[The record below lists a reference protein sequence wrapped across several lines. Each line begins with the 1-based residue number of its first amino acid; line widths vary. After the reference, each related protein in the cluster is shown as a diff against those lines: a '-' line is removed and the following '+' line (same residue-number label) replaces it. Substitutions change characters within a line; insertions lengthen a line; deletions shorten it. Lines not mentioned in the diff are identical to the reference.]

1 MDREDRAVSILK
13 WLAKTI
19 WKLCLILLWG
29 TLRLVELLLA
39 EINKW
44 LKKIIH

>member
-1 MDREDRAVSILK
+1 MDREDRVVSILK
-13 WLAKTI
+13 WLARTI
-19 WKLCLILLWG
+19 WKVFLILLWG
-29 TLRLVELLLA
+29 TLRIVELILA

>member
-1 MDREDRAVSILK
+1 MDREDMAVRFIK
-13 WLAKTI
+13 WLMRTI
-19 WKLCLILLWG
+19 WKISLILLWG
-29 TLRLVELLLA
+29 VLRIAELTLA